1 MSRAGKINHVSII
14 CLPELPGKLKEI
26 SWDMGTLKLHGAR
39 AAPKLPNLKS
49 EPKFLNSH
57 SKELE
62 CGMVELP
69 IFNSIFKKSFLV
81 QIQGIF

>member
-1 MSRAGKINHVSII
+1 MSRAGNINHVSII
-14 CLPELPGKLKEI
+14 CLFIAARKTEGYF
-26 SWDMGTLKLHGAR
+26 MGYGDIE

-69 IFNSIFKKSFLV
+69 IFNSIF
-81 QIQGIF
+81 